1 MLKVENRHIYILAFL
16 FPIVMRIILGFWPCD
31 DAFITYRYAHNLATH
46 GQFTFNLGTNVFGC
60 TTLGYAL
67 MLSGLSVLG
76 ISITAASWVLILLG
90 DIASTLMLTH
100 LALLEFRKLE
110 AAIGALLVWLVHP
123 VVALNGSSGM
133 ETSIFL
139 AALLGFVIACQK
151 QRMDLAL
158 IIVALT
164 VWIRIDG
171 IVIGLVWLW
180 VWLRSSGRR
189 LPLTGLLGAVII
201 LSAYAVFCWFIFGS
215 LFPQSVIAKM
225 ETGHARLSG
234 NIQVG
239 ISYIAAMGGMIKV
252 WYWYLSAHIL
262 LFPGLLVSIARFRKI
277 SVVSQTLI
285 IAGVL
290 HAFPFVAA
298 GRTYSMLFPWY
309 YVPFLTLTLIPSVQG
324 LGHLYGFLR
333 ERAHRS
339 TLMMLFF
346 ILGISTIILLFAAG
360 LSYRGGLI
368 TETLD
373 KWVSLSPRRMSL
385 LLDVIR
391 YSAVLLATLSSFI
404 LVTLAVPGSSH
415 FNRLRQTIVLSMII
429 LLTILPLVK
438 NRDHLLRKYKR
449 REVSY
454 LNAGAWVSANLGREE
469 WIGAKEIGA
478 VGWSAIDN
486 PVFDEKGLVTPEAIG
501 TTRIKW
507 VKKYRPALILD
518 LSSTKQRLIRVDP
531 GLPGYKHFLSD
542 HNSVFIREDVVSSWE
557 KVPPDLY

>member
-1 MLKVENRHIYILAFL
+1 MLKVEYRHVYILAFL
-16 FPIVMRIILGFWPCD
+16 LPIVMRIILGFWPCD

-60 TTLGYAL
+60 TTLGYGL

-76 ISITAASWVLILLG
+76 FSITAASWVLILLG

-100 LALLEFRKLE
+100 LALSEFEKPE

-139 AALLGFVIACQK
+139 AALLGFVLACQK
-151 QRMDLAL
+151 QRMDMAL
-158 IIVALT
+158 VIVALT

-189 LPLTGLLGAVII
+189 LPLTGLLGAVVI
-201 LSAYAVFCWFIFGS
+201 LSAYAVFCWLIFGS

-262 LFPGLLVSIARFRKI
+262 LFPGLLVSITRFRKI
-277 SVVSQTLI
+277 SVVSQILI

-290 HAFPFVAA
+290 HAFPFVVA

-324 LGHLYGFLR
+324 LDYLYGFLR

-346 ILGISTIILLFAAG
+346 VLGISAIILLFAAG
-360 LSYRGGLI
+360 LSHSGGLLA
-368 TETLD
+368 EALD
-373 KWVSLSPRRMSL
+373 KWFSLSLRRMSL

-391 YSAVLLATLSSFI
+391 YSAVLLATLSSFV
-404 LVTLAVPGSSH
+404 LVTLAVPRSSRY
-415 FNRLRQTIVLSMII
+415 NRLRQTIVLAMII
-429 LLTILPLVK
+429 LLTLLPLVK
-438 NRDHLLRKYKR
+438 NRDHLLKKYKR

-454 LNAGAWVSANLGREE
+454 LNVGAWVSANLGREE

-501 TTRIKW
+501 TTRIQW

-518 LSSTKQRLIRVDP
+518 LSSTKQRLITADP
-531 GLPGYKHFLSD
+531 GLTGYKRFLSD
-542 HNSVFIREDVVSSWE
+542 HNSVLVREDVVPSWE
-557 KVPPDLY
+557 KAPPDLY